1 MGGCGR
7 STIVARPSGSWYDC
21 LGAVVWTVVRL
32 LYDCRTTV
40 ARPSGSWYDRQGVVS
55 WVVERLSHDRLDRG
69 TTVWV
74 RSFGPWYDCRTTVAR
89 LSYDCRKTV
98 WIVVLSVAAAV
109 MSIVTIGG
117 NLIVVLSFA
126 LERSIRQPSNY
137 FIASLAVSDFLIG
150 TVSMPSCRRCQPTI
164 AKVHCS
170 RGSLQPKSVIAKVT
184 VSVSVRVIHSSI
196 FVY

>member
-1 MGGCGR
+1 M
-7 STIVARPSGSWYDC
+7 VA
-21 LGAVVWTVVRL
+21 AVV
-32 LYDCRTTV
+32 
-40 ARPSGSWYDRQGVVS
+40 
-55 WVVERLSHDRLDRG
+55 RLSHDRLGRG

-74 RSFGPWYDCRTTVAR
+74 WSFGPWYDCCTTVAR
-89 LSYDCRKTV
+89 LLYDCRKTV

-164 AKVHCS
+164 ARVHCS

-196 FVY
+196 FVYSYNIATVDRTQRVK